1 MPNLSSYK
9 RIITNDYPAEDKEFV
24 QKIAAPI
31 NDSFN
36 ELYFATNGRLSLSD
50 NLFCTVKLI
59 DVTVNANGVPTT
71 STTFTLDNQ
80 APVVGIQVIYAVNQT
95 NTAIYP
101 TGQPFISFTPISN
114 GVLINHVSGLQANQ
128 RYTIRLIAW
137 H

>member
-1 MPNLSSYK
+1 MAKLSSYR
-9 RIITNDYPAEDKEFV
+9 RIITNDFPADNKELIE
-24 QKIAAPI
+24 KLGSPI

-36 ELYFATNGRLSLSD
+36 ELYFATNGRLSLSE

-59 DVTVNANGVPTT
+59 DVTVNASGIPTT
-71 STTFTLDNQ
+71 STTFSLDKQ
-80 APVVGIQVIYAVNQT
+80 APVTGIQVIYAVNQT

-101 TGQPFISFTPISN
+101 TGQPFISFTPTSN
-114 GVLINHVSGLQANQ
+114 GVLINHISGLQANQ